1 MEGRNL
7 QIDVRWNPATAEQ
20 SRMLAKELI
29 DLRPEVLLTAT
40 TRLTRAVQEQ
50 TLTIPIV
57 IMGASDPLAS
67 GPTSKRAARDFEF
80 PCTGSG

>member
-29 DLRPEVLLTAT
+29 ELRPEVLLTAT
-40 TRLTRAVQEQ
+40 TRLTWAVLEQ
-50 TLTIPIV
+50 TLTIPIA

-67 GPTSKRAARDFEF
+67 GLVKSISHPDGST
-80 PCTGSG
+80 TGVTD